1 MGELGILPNHTPLL
15 TGIAP
20 GPVRLQFED
29 GEDDVFFASGGFLEI
44 QPGVV
49 TVLADTALHADD
61 IDEAAAQDAKEQ
73 AQRAITEHA
82 AHFEISSN
90 DDGPGIPSAVMESM
104 GEPFISMRKESMG
117 LGIFLANGAIQRL
130 GGKIEL
136 LNLKLGGALTLIK
149 LPLPDDQQT

>member
-20 GPVRLQFED
+20 GPVRLQFEG

-73 AQRAITEHA
+73 AQRDITEHA
-82 AHFEISSN
+82 ADFDYSRAMSQLAE
-90 DDGPGIPSAVMESM
+90 ATARERTLA
-104 GEPFISMRKESMG
+104 ELRK
-117 LGIFLANGAIQRL
+117 RRR
-130 GGKIEL
+130 
-136 LNLKLGGALTLIK
+136 
-149 LPLPDDQQT
+149 

>member
-1 MGELGILPNHTPLL
+1 MQCNIVSAEREIFSGRVTRISLKGTVGELGILPNHAPLL

-73 AQRAITEHA
+73 AQRDIAEHA
-82 AHFEISSN
+82 ADFDYSRAMSQLAE
-90 DDGPGIPSAVMESM
+90 ATARERTLA
-104 GEPFISMRKESMG
+104 ELRK
-117 LGIFLANGAIQRL
+117 RRR
-130 GGKIEL
+130 
-136 LNLKLGGALTLIK
+136 
-149 LPLPDDQQT
+149 